1 MEKVALVTGAS
12 RGIGAAIAKVLASD
26 YRVIVNYKSSEKLA
40 EEVVNE
46 IREAGG
52 EAESFQADVSKE
64 EDVVKLFKYIKTIY
78 RRIDVL
84 VNNAGVTAD
93 NFLMSMNLD
102 NWNKV
107 INSYLTSVFLCCR
120 EASKIMHYFK
130 IPGRIVN
137 IASVSGLIGLEGQ
150 ANYSAAKGG
159 VIALTKAVAKE
170 LVADKV
176 VVNCVAPGF
185 IESDMTKA
193 VNQKLVQKM
202 LENVSVKRYGTAL
215 EVAKFVQFLCSDD
228 VEYITG
234 KVFTIDGGMV
244 Y

>member
-40 EEVVNE
+40 EAVVNE

-107 INSYLTSVFLCCR
+107 I
-120 EASKIMHYFK
+120 HYFK

>member
-12 RGIGAAIAKVLASD
+12 RGIGASIAKVLSND
-26 YRVIVNYKSSEKLA
+26 YRVIVNYKSNEALA
-40 EEVVNE
+40 QKVVDE
-46 IREAGG
+46 IKEAGG
-52 EAESFQADVSKE
+52 EAECFQADVSKE
-64 EDVVKLFKYIKTIY
+64 ADVIKMFKYIKTTY
-78 RRIDVL
+78 KRIDAL
-84 VNNAGVTAD
+84 VNNAGVTTD
-93 NFLMSMNLD
+93 GFLMSMSLE

-107 INSYLTSVFLCCR
+107 INSDLTSVFLCCR
-120 EASKIMHYFK
+120 EAIKIMHYFK
-130 IPGRIVN
+130 IQGRIVN

-170 LVADKV
+170 AAKDHII
-176 VVNCVAPGF
+176 VNCVAPGF

-193 VNQKLVQKM
+193 VNQKFIEKM
-202 LENVSVKRYGTAL
+202 LENVSVKRYGTPL
-215 EVAKFVQFLCSDD
+215 EVAQLVKFLCGND

-234 KVFTIDGGMV
+234 KIFTIDGGMV